1 MRRHGNWLGRL
12 MLPRAYRPE
21 RLLDH
26 LAPCLSRPDSGVAG
40 LHLFTFNEIA
50 QTERWR
56 TEAIARLAGRS
67 L

>member
-1 MRRHGNWLGRL
+1 MRRHGNCLRWL

-26 LAPCLSRPDSGVAG
+26 LAPCVIRPESGVAG
-40 LHLFTFNEIA
+40 LHLFTLNELA

-56 TEAIARLAGRS
+56 TEAIARLAGRG